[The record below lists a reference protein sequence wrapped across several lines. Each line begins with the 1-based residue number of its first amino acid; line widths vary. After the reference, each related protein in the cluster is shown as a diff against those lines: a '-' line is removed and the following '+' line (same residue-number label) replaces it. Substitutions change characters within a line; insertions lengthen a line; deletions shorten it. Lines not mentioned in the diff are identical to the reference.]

1 MEREKKAKIS
11 RFQGVDYID
20 MTEKKSFGSVGDFL
34 NYENSSSF
42 YVAAQIFKV
51 PIFLISHQKVD
62 TVVASKK

>member
-1 MEREKKAKIS
+1 
-11 RFQGVDYID
+11 